1 MSTIDIDVATGKP
14 LSPREQRKREAAE
27 QAGKRKGQRRR
38 EASKL
43 SRRFGSSSEKLPG
56 LAFLASLPMRF

>member
-14 LSPREQRKREAAE
+14 LTPREQRKREAAE

-43 SRRFGSSSEKLPG
+43 SKAL
-56 LAFLASLPMRF
+56 